1 MLYFNCPICSEKLIL
16 KEKSYVCRNRHSFDL
31 SAKGYVNLL
40 PANKKHSAAPGDD
53 KLMVNARNNF
63 LSLGYY
69 EHLKN
74 ALEQLC
80 DKYSDKETAVLDC
93 GCGEGYYTQ
102 GIYEHLVKQG
112 KKVEIQG
119 IDISKDAVAIAAKR
133 LKEGQFAVASSFHLP
148 IPDKCINILVNC
160 FSPLCVKEF
169 KRVLKKGGVFFY
181 VVPAPKHLWQLK
193 ETLYEKPYENPL
205 KEEEYEGFK
214 LIETVKAEKEIFI
227 DNNADINNL
236 FKMTPYVY
244 RSPKEAQEV
253 LLKAENLTVNAHFII
268 YVYKKL

>member
-1 MLYFNCPICSEKLIL
+1 MANFICPVCSQPLNI
-16 KEKSYVCRNRHSFDL
+16 KEKSYICKNRHSFDI

-53 KLMVNARNNF
+53 KLMVVARNNF

-69 EHLKN
+69 SHLKET
-74 ALEQLC
+74 LENLC
-80 DKYSDKETAVLDC
+80 DKYSSKEVSVLDC

-102 GIYEHLVKQG
+102 GVYEKLVQQG
-112 KKVEIQG
+112 KKAEIKG

-148 IPDKCINILVNC
+148 IENKSVDVLINC
-160 FSPLCVKEF
+160 FSPLCLKEF
-169 KRVLKKGGVFFY
+169 IRVLKKKGVFLY

-193 ETLYEKPYENPL
+193 EALYEKPYENPL
-205 KEEEYEGFK
+205 KEEQYDGFE

-227 DNNADINNL
+227 ENNADINNL

-253 LLKAENLTVNAHFII
+253 LLKAENLTVNAHFIV
-268 YVYKKL
+268 YVYRKK

>member
-1 MLYFNCPICSEKLIL
+1 MSDFICPVCSKPL
-16 KEKSYVCRNRHSFDL
+16 KIKDKSYICDNRHTFDI

-53 KLMVNARNNF
+53 KLMVNARNSF

-69 EHLKN
+69 SHLKET
-74 ALEQLC
+74 LEKLC
-80 DKYSDKETAVLDC
+80 DKYSGKSVSILDC

-102 GIYEHLVKQG
+102 GVFQKLHNNG
-112 KKVEIQG
+112 KNVEIKG

-148 IPDKCINILVNC
+148 IESNSVDVLINC
-160 FSPLCVKEF
+160 FSPLCLKEF
-169 KRVLKKGGVFFY
+169 ARVLKKGGVFLY

-193 ETLYEKPYENPL
+193 EALYENPYENPL
-205 KEEEYEGFK
+205 KEEHYDGFE
-214 LIETVKAEKEIFI
+214 LTETVNAEKEIFI
-227 DNNADINNL
+227 DNNEDINNL

-244 RSPKEAQEV
+244 RSPKQAQQV
-253 LLKAENLTVNAHFII
+253 LLKAQNLTVNAHFIV

>member
-1 MLYFNCPICSEKLIL
+1 MSHFICPICSQTLI
-16 KEKSYVCRNRHSFDL
+16 KSEKSYICKNRHSFDI
-31 SAKGYVNLL
+31 SSKGYVNLL

-53 KLMVNARNNF
+53 KLMVVARNSF

-69 EHLKN
+69 SHLKET
-74 ALEQLC
+74 LENLC
-80 DKYSDKETAVLDC
+80 DKYSGKTVNILDC

-102 GIYEHLVKQG
+102 GVYRKLIQQG
-112 KKVEIQG
+112 KKVAVQG
-119 IDISKDAVAIAAKR
+119 IDISKETVAIAAKR

-148 IPDKCINILVNC
+148 IPDKSTDVLINC
-160 FSPLCVKEF
+160 FSPLCLKEF
-169 KRVLKKGGVFFY
+169 NRVLKKNGVFLY

-193 ETLYEKPYENPL
+193 EALYEKPYENPI
-205 KEEEYEGFK
+205 KEEQYDGFK

-227 DNNADINNL
+227 DNNTDINNL

-253 LLKAENLTVNAHFII
+253 LLKAENLEVNAHFIV
-268 YVYKKL
+268 YVYQKL

>member
-1 MLYFNCPICSEKLIL
+1 MANFICPVCSQQLNI
-16 KEKSYVCRNRHSFDL
+16 KEKSYVCKNRHSFDI
-31 SAKGYVNLL
+31 SSKGYVNLL

-53 KLMVNARNNF
+53 KLMVVARNNF

-69 EHLKN
+69 GHLKET
-74 ALEQLC
+74 LENLC
-80 DKYSDKETAVLDC
+80 DKYSDKAVNILDC

-102 GIYEHLVKQG
+102 GVFEKLTQQG
-112 KKVEIQG
+112 KMVDIKG

-133 LKEGQFAVASSFHLP
+133 LKGGQFAVASSFHLP
-148 IPDKCINILVNC
+148 IADKSINVLINC
-160 FSPLCVKEF
+160 FSPLCLKEF
-169 KRVLKKGGVFFY
+169 SRVIKKNGVFLY

-193 ETLYEKPYENPL
+193 EALYEKPYENPL
-205 KEEEYEGFK
+205 KEEQYEGFK
-214 LIETVKAEKEIFI
+214 LIETVKAEREIFI
-227 DNNADINNL
+227 DNNTDINNL

-253 LLKAENLTVNAHFII
+253 LLKAENLTVNAHFIV